1 MARRFVFAFL
11 LLSLLP
17 AMAGAATQG
26 SFKFG
31 RFGTV
36 PFVKPQGEP
45 KRVVLLLSSEKGTGE
60 REAAMAKELAAAGS
74 LVFQVDSAHY
84 FSTAGN
90 GQGRLYPAVNFEV
103 LSQAGQKEAEVKA
116 YHQPVLM
123 GTGIGATLAYIAL
136 AESPSDTFSGA
147 VSDGFCA
154 VLDSDKPFRRGN
166 GLETDNK
173 WKGPGLLLRPNPA
186 IENPWLLLER
196 PGAKCAAG
204 PPTNFLKTV
213 DTAKLI
219 PAPAGVAPL
228 EAWRKQLPQALDVID
243 EHQRKMDAKMATR
256 GDVKD
261 LPLVEVE
268 SQGKP
273 EKDALAVIVTGSGG
287 FVGLDRKMG
296 NQLTLRGVPVVGL
309 SSLGYFWQVR
319 NPKGS
324 ADDLARILNHY
335 LAAWKKSRAILIGY
349 SQGADVVPFM
359 VNNLAPALRSKISV
373 IALIGPDANAQFD
386 MPPDGWV
393 SSRPRLPE
401 LPVAP
406 EIPKLKGNKVLCVSG
421 STEDKNI
428 CKSLPAGAAI
438 LVEVPGG
445 HGFEGDAPKLA
456 ERFLKEA
463 GLNPERVDPEAKAGK
478 GKRQGGKP

>member
-1 MARRFVFAFL
+1 MARRFFFVFL

-17 AMAGAATQG
+17 TMAGATQG

-36 PFVKPQGEP
+36 PFVRPEGEP
-45 KRVVLLLSSEKGTGE
+45 KRVVLLLSGDKGTGP
-60 REAAMAKELAAAGS
+60 RETAMAQELAAAGS

-103 LSQAGQKEAEVKA
+103 LSQAGQKEAEVKS

-136 AESPSDTFSGA
+136 AESPSDTFAGA

-186 IENPWLLLER
+186 IENPWLLLDR
-196 PGAKCAAG
+196 PGVKCAAG
-204 PPTNFLKTV
+204 PPANFLKIV
-213 DTAKLI
+213 DAAKAI
-219 PAPAGVAPL
+219 PAPAGVPAD
-228 EAWRKQLPQALDVID
+228 EAWRKQLPKALTVLD
-243 EHQRKMDAKMATR
+243 EFQRKMDAKMAAR

-261 LPLVEVE
+261 LTLVEVE
-268 SQGKP
+268 PQGP
-273 EKDALAVIVTGSGG
+273 AKDVLAVILTGSGG

-296 NQLTLRGVPVVGL
+296 NQLSLRGVPVVGL

-319 NPKGS
+319 TPKGS

-349 SQGADVVPFM
+349 SQGADVAPFM
-359 VNNLAPALRSKISV
+359 VNNLSPALRSKISLV
-373 IALIGPDANAQFD
+373 ALIGPDANAQFD

-393 SSRPRLPE
+393 SNRPRLPE

-406 EIPKLKGNKVLCVSG
+406 EIPKMKGNKVLCVSG
-421 STEDKNI
+421 ATEEKNI
-428 CKSLPAGAAI
+428 CKSLPPGVAT

-463 GLNPERVDPEAKAGK
+463 GVEPGRVGSETKAAGK
-478 GKRQGGKP
+478 GKNRGGKP

>member
-1 MARRFVFAFL
+1 MARHFPIVCL
-11 LLSLLP
+11 LLGLLP
-17 AMAGAATQG
+17 AVAGAAQE

-36 PFVKPQGEP
+36 PYVRPEGEP
-45 KRVVLLLSSEKGTGE
+45 KRVVLLLSGDQGTGE
-60 REAAMAKELAAAGS
+60 REAAMAKELAATGS

-84 FSTAGN
+84 FATAGK

-103 LSQAGQKEAEVKA
+103 LSQAGQKEAGVKA
-116 YHQPVLM
+116 YHQPILM

-136 AESPSDTFSGA
+136 AESPSDTFAGA

-154 VLDSDKPFRRGN
+154 VLASEELFRRGN
-166 GLETDNK
+166 GLELDGK
-173 WKGPGLLLRPNPA
+173 WQGPGVRLLPNPA
-186 IENPWLLLER
+186 IENPWLLLDH
-196 PGAKCAAG
+196 PGLKCAAG
-204 PPTNFLKTV
+204 SPANFLKTV
-213 DTAKLI
+213 DTAKLV
-219 PAPAGVAPL
+219 PAPAGVAPQ
-228 EAWRKQLPQALDVID
+228 EVWKKQLPQALKVLD
-243 EHQRKMDAKMATR
+243 EYQRQIDAKMATR

-268 SQGKP
+268 AQGP
-273 EKDALAVIVTGSGG
+273 AKDALAVIVTGSGG

-296 NQLTLRGVPVVGL
+296 NQLTLRGVPTVGL

-319 NPKGS
+319 NPQGS
-324 ADDLARILNHY
+324 ADDLARILKHY
-335 LAAWKKSRAILIGY
+335 LAAWHKSRAIVVGY

-359 VNNLAPALRSKISV
+359 VSHLPAAMRSKISLV
-373 IALIGPDANAQFD
+373 ALIGPDGAAQFD

-393 SSRPRLPE
+393 SNRPRLPE

-406 EIPKLKGNKVLCVSG
+406 EIPRLKGLKVLCVYG
-421 STEDKNI
+421 AVEEKNI
-428 CKSLPAGAAI
+428 CKSLPPDAAA

-445 HGFEGDAPKLA
+445 HGFEGDAPRLA

-463 GLNPERVDPEAKAGK
+463 GMDAGRVDPEAKAGRGKKK
-478 GKRQGGKP
+478 GKPA

>member
-1 MARRFVFAFL
+1 MARRFPIVFL
-11 LLSLLP
+11 LLGLLT
-17 AMAGAATQG
+17 AVAGAAQE

-36 PFVKPQGEP
+36 PYVRPVGEP
-45 KRVVLLLSSEKGTGE
+45 KRVVLLLSGEHGTGE

-84 FSTAGN
+84 FTTAGN

-103 LSQAGQKEAEVKA
+103 LSQVGQKEARLKD
-116 YHQPVLM
+116 YHQPILM

-136 AESPSDTFSGA
+136 AESPSDTFAGA

-154 VLDSDKPFRRGN
+154 ALESEQPFRRGN
-166 GLETDNK
+166 GLELDRK
-173 WKGPGLLLRPNPA
+173 WKGPGIRLLPNPA
-186 IENPWLLLER
+186 IENPWLLLEH
-196 PGAKCAAG
+196 PGLKCAAG
-204 PPTNFLKTV
+204 SPADFLKTV

-219 PAPAGVAPL
+219 PAPAGAPPQ
-228 EAWRKQLPQALDVID
+228 EVWRKQLPKALAILDD
-243 EHQRKMDAKMATR
+243 YQRKVDAKNATR

-268 SQGKP
+268 SQGP
-273 EKDALAVIVTGSGG
+273 AKDALAVIVTGSGG

-319 NPKGS
+319 SPQGS
-324 ADDLARILNHY
+324 SEDLARILRHY
-335 LAAWKKSRAILIGY
+335 LAAWHKSRAIIVGY
-349 SQGADVVPFM
+349 SQGADVVPYM
-359 VNNLAPALRSKISV
+359 VSRLPADLRSRIGV
-373 IALIGPDANAQFD
+373 VALIGPDAAAQFD

-393 SSRPRLPE
+393 SNRPRLPE
-401 LPVAP
+401 LPVAA
-406 EIPKLKGNKVLCVSG
+406 EIPRLKGYKVLCVSG
-421 STEDKNI
+421 ADEKQNI
-428 CKSLPAGAAI
+428 CKALPPGAAT

-456 ERFLKEA
+456 ERFLREA
-463 GLNPERVDPEAKAGK
+463 GVDAGRVDAEAKGRGAK
-478 GKRQGGKP
+478 GKP